1 MVRRKQPR
9 TPATQN
15 FLAKVA
21 DSVLKVVSRIPK
33 SQEHSSRTPEQ
44 KARSI
49 ANAAAANAAVTAGA
63 LALPPGPWGWLTVL
77 PEIARVW
84 QIQAQMVADIA
95 KVYGKYGSLNQEQ
108 MLYCLFRHTASQAVR
123 DLVVRVGQRYLV
135 KKASIQ
141 VITAVA
147 GRIGVRVTQRAAT
160 SAVSR
165 WIPIAGA
172 VGIGAYAYYDTAQVA
187 RTAIDIFAH
196 DIEPGPE
203 AA

>member
-1 MVRRKQPR
+1 MAKQSI
-9 TPATQN
+9 TPSTQN
-15 FLAKVA
+15 LTAKVA
-21 DSVLKVVSRIPK
+21 DVILKVASRIPK
-33 SQEHSSRTPEQ
+33 SEEHASGTPRQ

-49 ANAAAANAAVTAGA
+49 ANAAAAQAAMTAGA

-95 KVYGKYGSLNQEQ
+95 KLYGKYGSLNREQ

-123 DLVVRVGQRYLV
+123 DLMVRVGQRYLV

-141 VITAVA
+141 VLTSVA
-147 GRIGVRVTQRAAT
+147 GRIGVRVTHRAAT
-160 SAVSR
+160 SALSR
-165 WIPIAGA
+165 WIPIVGA

-187 RTAIDIFAH
+187 RTAIEIFAR

-203 AA
+203 VP

>member
-1 MVRRKQPR
+1 MAKQSIAPS
-9 TPATQN
+9 AQN
-15 FLAKVA
+15 LVAKVA
-21 DSVLKVVSRIPK
+21 DVILKVVSRIPK
-33 SQEHSSRTPEQ
+33 SEEHASSAPRQ
-44 KARSI
+44 KARAI
-49 ANAAAANAAVTAGA
+49 ANAAAAQAAMTAGA

-95 KVYGKYGSLNQEQ
+95 KLYGKYGSLNREQ

-141 VITAVA
+141 IITSVA
-147 GRIGVRVTQRAAT
+147 GRIGVRVTHRAAT
-160 SAVSR
+160 SALSR
-165 WIPIAGA
+165 WIPIVGA

-187 RTAIDIFAH
+187 RTAIEIFAR
-196 DIEPGPE
+196 DIEYGPE
-203 AA
+203 A